1 MQKFASLL
9 RCLKKEIT
17 ALFDFGTDIRRLDI
31 NIKAVSL
38 LVKKKR
44 NRI

>member
-1 MQKFASLL
+1 MQKFSSLQ

-17 ALFDFGTDIRRLDI
+17 ALFNFGTDIRRLDI

-44 NRI
+44 N

>member
-17 ALFDFGTDIRRLDI
+17 AFFDFGTDTRRLNI
-31 NIKAVSL
+31 NIKAISL
-38 LVKKKR
+38 LVKKR
-44 NRI
+44 N